1 MVAEF
6 EYDMNCTVL
15 GCCCCLVLFFFNYY
29 FTDNLVMQMGFFN
42 LLISKSTIFSF
53 PKLRFRS
60 HCPINTCLEN
70 ESLAAH
76 Y

>member
-15 GCCCCLVLFFFNYY
+15 GWVFFFFFNYY

>member
-1 MVAEF
+1 MVPEF

-15 GCCCCLVLFFFNYY
+15 GWGFFCCFFNYY

-42 LLISKSTIFSF
+42 QLISKSTIFSF